1 MDIGC
6 IASAIYL
13 VVGVL
18 LARKWFNDEYK
29 DEYDELKKNGEVQP
43 AMASMLLMVMAI
55 FWPIKLTYNLI
66 KYGEI

>member
-6 IASAIYL
+6 IVSAIYL

-18 LARKWFNDEYK
+18 LALKWFNDEYK
-29 DEYDELKKNGEVQP
+29 DEYDELKKNGEVQS
-43 AMASMLLMVMAI
+43 AMACILLMVMAI

>member
-6 IASAIYL
+6 IASITYL
-13 VVGVL
+13 VVGLL
-18 LARKWFNDEYK
+18 LANKWFNDEYK

-43 AMASMLLMVMAI
+43 AMACILLMAMAI
-55 FWPIKLTYNLI
+55 FWPIKLIYNLI